1 MDEFNNNGQQ
11 EYNPNMY
18 GEQPQNFNE
27 QPTQFGGD
35 PNMYGNQNQY
45 NPNMNQQPQES
56 KGLSIASMVL
66 GILSCTCCCGAIGIF
81 MGIAAIIMGAIGK
94 NKGGRGMAIA
104 GIICGSIGVVFGFLW
119 TILSIT
125 GTINLEQYL

>member
-1 MDEFNNNGQQ
+1 
-11 EYNPNMY
+11 
-18 GEQPQNFNE
+18 
-27 QPTQFGGD
+27 
-35 PNMYGNQNQY
+35 
-45 NPNMNQQPQES
+45 MNQQPQES

-81 MGIAAIIMGAIGK
+81 MGIAAIVMGAIGK

-104 GIICGSIGVVFGFLW
+104 GIICGSIGVVVGFLW

-125 GTINLEQYL
+125 GTIWNNMPDLWSDKMYIKFFEFEFS